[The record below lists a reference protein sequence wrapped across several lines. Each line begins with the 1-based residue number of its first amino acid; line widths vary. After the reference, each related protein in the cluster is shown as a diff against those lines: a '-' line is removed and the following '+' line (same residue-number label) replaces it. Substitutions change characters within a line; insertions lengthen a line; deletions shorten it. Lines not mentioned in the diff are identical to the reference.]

1 MPHKTIKTQQDLDDL
16 GRLLH
21 QVKMPMTVQW
31 TKGLGRSLDQNAI
44 QWAWAGEAATQL
56 GDRTADEIQ
65 RDWKLRHGVPIL
77 RSENE
82 QFRAFY
88 DSKLKHYSYEE
99 KLDAMRY
106 ISVSSVLSVKQMAAY
121 LDAIQRECLQNGI
134 HLTQ

>member
-1 MPHKTIKTQQDLDDL
+1 MPHKTIQTQQDLDDL

-82 QFRAFY
+82 QFRAVY

-121 LDAIQRECLQNGI
+121 LDAIQRECLKNGI
-134 HLTQ
+134 HLTK